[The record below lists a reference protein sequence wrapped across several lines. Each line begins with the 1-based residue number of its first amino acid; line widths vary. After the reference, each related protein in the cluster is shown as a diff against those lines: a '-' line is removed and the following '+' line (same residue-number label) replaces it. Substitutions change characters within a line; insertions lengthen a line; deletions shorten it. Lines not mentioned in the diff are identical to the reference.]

1 MAKLK
6 KREIIILV
14 ITALFV
20 LYAGYEYLIAGPASK
35 KVNTSAT
42 ASASADS
49 VKVDTFI
56 SGITNDLD
64 KDKKIADLDAY
75 VIRRIETDWGKN
87 PFWKKDL
94 YKAWVNREGLA
105 KGGVLAKIIY
115 SGYVDSGENKMAII
129 NGFEYRIGEHLEIEG
144 YVLKQI
150 TPSNVL
156 IFNKNT
162 GNKEEIP
169 LQE

>member
-14 ITALFV
+14 IAALFI

-35 KVNTSAT
+35 KVKTSTESVNINTST
-42 ASASADS
+42 
-49 VKVDTFI
+49 T
-56 SGITNDLD
+56 GITKDLG
-64 KDKKIADLDAY
+64 KDKITDFDAY
-75 VIRRIETDWGKN
+75 VIRRMEADWGKN

-94 YKAWVNREGLA
+94 YKEWVNREGVA

-115 SGYVDSGENKMAII
+115 SGYVDTGKNKMAVI
-129 NGFEYRIGEHLEIEG
+129 NGLEYRIGEQLELEG

-150 TPSNVL
+150 TPSSVL
-156 IFNKNT
+156 IFNKYT

>member
-1 MAKLK
+1 MDRLK

-14 ITALFV
+14 IAALFI

-35 KVNTSAT
+35 KVKTSTESVNINTSST
-42 ASASADS
+42 
-49 VKVDTFI
+49 
-56 SGITNDLD
+56 GITKDLG
-64 KDKKIADLDAY
+64 KDKITDFDAY
-75 VIRRIETDWGKN
+75 VIRRMEADWGKN

-94 YKAWVNREGLA
+94 YKEWGNREGVA
-105 KGGVLAKIIY
+105 KSGVLAKIIY
-115 SGYVDSGENKMAII
+115 SGYVDSGKNKMAII
-129 NGFEYRIGEHLEIEG
+129 NGLEYRVGEQLELEG

-150 TPSNVL
+150 TPSSVL
-156 IFNKNT
+156 IFNKYT

>member
-1 MAKLK
+1 MDRLK

-14 ITALFV
+14 IAALFI

-35 KVNTSAT
+35 KVKTSTESVNINTSIT
-42 ASASADS
+42 
-49 VKVDTFI
+49 
-56 SGITNDLD
+56 GITKDLG
-64 KDKKIADLDAY
+64 KDKITDFDAY
-75 VIRRIETDWGKN
+75 VIRRMEADWGKN

-94 YKAWVNREGLA
+94 YKEWGNREGVA
-105 KGGVLAKIIY
+105 KSGVLAKIIY
-115 SGYVDSGENKMAII
+115 SGYVDSGKNKMAII
-129 NGFEYRIGEHLEIEG
+129 NGLEYRLGEELELEG

-150 TPSNVL
+150 TPSSVL
-156 IFNKNT
+156 IFNKYT

>member
-6 KREIIILV
+6 KREVIILV
-14 ITALFV
+14 IAAVFV
-20 LYAGYEYLIAGPASK
+20 LYAGYEYLIAGPTSK
-35 KVNTSAT
+35 KVKTSAKT
-42 ASASADS
+42 DS
-49 VKVDTFI
+49 VKVETFTE
-56 SGITNDLD
+56 GITKDLGKDNIDDLD
-64 KDKKIADLDAY
+64 KY
-75 VIRRIETDWGKN
+75 VIRRTETDWGKN

-94 YKAWVNREGLA
+94 YKAWVNREGVA
-105 KGGVLAKIIY
+105 KGSGVLAKIIY
-115 SGYVDSGENKMAII
+115 SGYVDSGKNKMAVI
-129 NGFEYRIGEHLEIEG
+129 NGFEYRLGEELEIEG

-150 TPSNVL
+150 MPSKIL

>member
-1 MAKLK
+1 MDRLK

-14 ITALFV
+14 IAALFI

-35 KVNTSAT
+35 KVKTSTESVNINTST
-42 ASASADS
+42 
-49 VKVDTFI
+49 T
-56 SGITNDLD
+56 GITKDLG
-64 KDKKIADLDAY
+64 KDKITDFDAY
-75 VIRRIETDWGKN
+75 VIRRMEADWGKN

-94 YKAWVNREGLA
+94 YKEWGNREGVA
-105 KGGVLAKIIY
+105 KSGVLAKIIY
-115 SGYVDSGENKMAII
+115 SGYVDSGKNKMAII
-129 NGFEYRIGEHLEIEG
+129 NGLEYRLGEELELEG

-150 TPSNVL
+150 TPSSVL
-156 IFNKNT
+156 IFNKYT

>member
-14 ITALFV
+14 IAALFI

-35 KVNTSAT
+35 KIKTSTESVNINTSIT
-42 ASASADS
+42 
-49 VKVDTFI
+49 
-56 SGITNDLD
+56 GITKDLG
-64 KDKKIADLDAY
+64 KDKITDFDAY
-75 VIRRIETDWGKN
+75 VIRRMEADWGKN

-94 YKAWVNREGLA
+94 YKEWGNREGVA
-105 KGGVLAKIIY
+105 KSGVLAKIIY
-115 SGYVDSGENKMAII
+115 SGYVDSGKNKMAII
-129 NGFEYRIGEHLEIEG
+129 NGLEYRLGEELELEG

-150 TPSNVL
+150 TPSSVL
-156 IFNKNT
+156 IFNKYT

>member
-1 MAKLK
+1 MVKLK

-14 ITALFV
+14 IAVLFI

-35 KVNTSAT
+35 KVKTSTESVNINTSIT
-42 ASASADS
+42 
-49 VKVDTFI
+49 
-56 SGITNDLD
+56 GITKDLG
-64 KDKKIADLDAY
+64 KDKITDFYAY
-75 VIRRIETDWGKN
+75 VIRRMEADWGKN

-94 YKAWVNREGLA
+94 YKEWVNREGVV
-105 KGGVLAKIIY
+105 KSGVLARIIY
-115 SGYVDSGENKMAII
+115 SGYVDSGKNKMAVI
-129 NGFEYRIGEHLEIEG
+129 NGLEYRLGEELELEG

-150 TPSNVL
+150 TPSSVL
-156 IFNKNT
+156 IFNKYT

>member
-14 ITALFV
+14 IAALFV
-20 LYAGYEYLIAGPASK
+20 LYAGYEYLISGPASK
-35 KVNTSAT
+35 KVKT
-42 ASASADS
+42 SASADS
-49 VKVDTFI
+49 VKVDTFT
-56 SGITNDLD
+56 SGIIKDLG
-64 KDKKIADLDAY
+64 KDKITDSDAY
-75 VIRRIETDWGKN
+75 VIRRMETDWGKN

-105 KGGVLAKIIY
+105 KGGVLAKMIY
-115 SGYVDSGENKMAII
+115 SGYVDSGKNKIAVI
-129 NGFEYRIGEHLEIEG
+129 NGFEYRIGEELEIEG

-150 TPSNVL
+150 TPSKIL
-156 IFNKNT
+156 IVNKNT
-162 GNKEEIP
+162 GNKEDIP

>member
-1 MAKLK
+1 MPKLK
-6 KREIIILV
+6 TREIIILAV
-14 ITALFV
+14 AAVFV
-20 LYAGYEYLIAGPASK
+20 LYAGYEYLIAGSASEK
-35 KVNTSAT
+35 IKT
-42 ASASADS
+42 SASADS
-49 VKVDTFI
+49 VKVDI
-56 SGITNDLD
+56 IKSGIIKDLG
-64 KDKKIADLDAY
+64 KDKPSDFDSC
-75 VIRRIETDWGKN
+75 VIRRMETDWVKN

-105 KGGVLAKIIY
+105 KGSDALAKIIY
-115 SGYVDSGENKMAII
+115 SGYVDSGKNKMAVI
-129 NGFEYRIGEHLEIEG
+129 NGFEYRIGEQLEIEG

-150 TPSNVL
+150 TPSKVL

>member
-14 ITALFV
+14 IAALFI

-35 KVNTSAT
+35 KVKTSTESVNINTS
-42 ASASADS
+42 
-49 VKVDTFI
+49 I
-56 SGITNDLD
+56 SEITKDLG
-64 KDKKIADLDAY
+64 KDKITDFDAY
-75 VIRRIETDWGKN
+75 VIRRMEADWGKN

-94 YKAWVNREGLA
+94 YKEWVNREGVA

-115 SGYVDSGENKMAII
+115 SGYVDSGRNKMAVI
-129 NGFEYRIGEHLEIEG
+129 NGLEYRIGEQLELEG

-150 TPSNVL
+150 TPSRVL
-156 IFNKNT
+156 IFNKYT
-162 GNKEEIP
+162 GNEEEIP

>member
-1 MAKLK
+1 MDRLK

-14 ITALFV
+14 IAALFI

-35 KVNTSAT
+35 KVKTSTESVNINTSST
-42 ASASADS
+42 
-49 VKVDTFI
+49 
-56 SGITNDLD
+56 GITKDLG
-64 KDKKIADLDAY
+64 KDKITDFDAY
-75 VIRRIETDWGKN
+75 VIRRMEADWGKN

-94 YKAWVNREGLA
+94 YKEWVNREGVA
-105 KGGVLAKIIY
+105 KGNGVLAKIIY
-115 SGYVDSGENKMAII
+115 SGYVDSGKHKMAVI
-129 NGFEYRIGEHLEIEG
+129 NGFEYRIGEQLEIEG

-150 TPSNVL
+150 TPSKVL

-162 GNKEEIP
+162 GNKEDIP